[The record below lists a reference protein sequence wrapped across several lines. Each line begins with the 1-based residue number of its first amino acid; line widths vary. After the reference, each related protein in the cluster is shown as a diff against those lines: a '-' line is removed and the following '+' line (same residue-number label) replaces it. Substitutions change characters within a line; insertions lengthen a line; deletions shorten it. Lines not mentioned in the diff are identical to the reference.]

1 MSKRLVA
8 ACLALLLP
16 IASNA
21 QWVPGI
27 GEDATVPRPG
37 VARFGLG
44 FDFSD
49 FDRRFSR
56 TGDNTVEP
64 LGADFDALALER
76 LPQGSVA
83 RDNIRSLAGIPN
95 LTLTLGDLDVRM
107 RGAIERYP
115 MTLELGVLRR
125 IALTF
130 TVPIVRT
137 RTSVLIGPDVGRG
150 ADTGINPAFT
160 VPAALT
166 TNTDLAAAI
175 ASASAQ
181 LRDRLA
187 QCDGSTAPEC
197 DSVNADRPGAESF
210 AAGAES
216 FGDNLTAVY
225 VSGMYVP
232 VVASAAD
239 AAIVARLDA
248 LRAQF
253 DVYGIGALAGAPL
266 RPVAAA
272 PMTHEDL
279 QTYVTSDAFGILSDP
294 FVTVERTSIGD
305 IETGAKILL
314 IDRIDPAGRR
324 PAGMRLLVGGLVRF
338 GTGSTDLPRNFLD
351 IGTGDGQTDIEGSAV
366 LDLIAG
372 RRLALTARARYTRQL
387 EDELLMRVP
396 ETAGDPFVPALREA
410 FVARDL
416 GDIVTF
422 EAIPRIAVHEL
433 MSIAGYFSYFNKR
446 ADTHRTV
453 QPALIDTL
461 LPPLTFEASPLDAGT
476 AIKAHR
482 IGVGVAYSNLAA
494 HRRGR
499 ARFPYEISY
508 LHLRTTKA
516 TGGVFPRSTED
527 RIQLRVYVPIWGR

>member
-1 MSKRLVA
+1 MSNRLIA

-16 IASNA
+16 IASQA

-27 GEDATVPRPG
+27 GEDASLPRPG
-37 VARFGLG
+37 VVRFGVG

-56 TGDNTVEP
+56 AGDNTIEP
-64 LGADFDALALER
+64 LGADFNAVTLDR
-76 LPQGSVA
+76 LPSGSVA
-83 RDNIRSLAGIPN
+83 QDGIRALAGIPN

-107 RGAIERYP
+107 RGAVERYP
-115 MTLELGVLRR
+115 MTLELGLLRR
-125 IALTF
+125 LALTL

-137 RTSVLIGPDVGRG
+137 RTTVAIGPDIGSG
-150 ADTGINPAFT
+150 ADAGLNPALIL
-160 VPAALT
+160 PAALT
-166 TNTDLAAAI
+166 TNTALAI
-175 ASASAQ
+175 AIGSASAQ

-187 QCDGSTAPEC
+187 ECDGSSAPEC
-197 DSVNADRPGAESF
+197 DPVNADRSAAESF
-210 AAGAES
+210 AANAES
-216 FGDNLTAVY
+216 FGDNLAAVY

-248 LRAQF
+248 IRAQF
-253 DVYGIGALAGAPL
+253 DAYGIGSLAGAPL
-266 RPVAAA
+266 RPVAAG
-272 PMTHEDL
+272 PMTHDDL
-279 QTYVTSDAFGILSDP
+279 QSFVTSNAFGILSDP
-294 FVTVERTSIGD
+294 FATVERTSLGD

-314 IDRIDPAGRR
+314 IDRVDPGGRR
-324 PAGMRLLVGGLVRF
+324 AAGMRLLVGGLVRF
-338 GTGSTDLPRNFLD
+338 GTGSPEVPRNLLD
-351 IGTGDGQTDIEGSAV
+351 IGTGDGQTDIEASAI
-366 LDLIAG
+366 LDLVAG
-372 RRLALTARARYTRQL
+372 SRIALTARARYTRQL
-387 EDELLMRVP
+387 EAELLMRVP
-396 ETAGDPFVPALREA
+396 EVAGQPFVPAFREA
-410 FVARDL
+410 TIARDL

-422 EAIPRIAVHEL
+422 EAVPRIAVHDL

-453 QPALIDTL
+453 QPGLIDTL
-461 LPPLTFEASPLDAGT
+461 LPPLTFDASPLDAGT
-476 AIKAHR
+476 AIKAQR

-516 TGGVFPRSTED
+516 TGGIFPRSTED
-527 RIQLRVYVPIWGR
+527 RIQLKVYVPLWGR